1 MRARAIL
8 PILAGLVATA
18 VLGGPGAGT
27 AGAAFTT
34 PEYETTFNDGGVI
47 GQAVGV
53 AVDEATH
60 DVYVADQANRRI
72 EKFDSEGNLLFMF
85 GDGVNET
92 TGGDKCPVSPSDSCG
107 PGQQSSPTFPDF
119 TNPSA
124 ISVDNSG
131 SPSKGDVYVAEGTG
145 TKDPGWGSPS
155 STRRPARAGLGHGG
169 DAGRPAPLK
178 MTVSQFTGDVWI
190 LDGYVTTG

>member
-34 PEYETTFNDGGVI
+34 PEYATTFNDGGVI

-60 DVYVADQANRRI
+60 DVYVADQANRGI

-92 TGGDKCPVSPSDSCG
+92 TGGDKCPVNPGDSCG

-131 SPSKGDVYVAEGTG
+131 SPSKGDVYVAEGDQERRG
-145 TKDPGWGSPS
+145 PGDDLQVRRG
-155 STRRPARAGLGHGG
+155 RPARAGLGHGG
-169 DAGRPAPLK
+169 DAGRPAAC
-178 MTVSQFTGDVWI
+178 SG
-190 LDGYVTTG
+190 